1 MSSLPTAEAESA
13 CTSANEDSDP
23 GAIAIQIQ
31 QRILQLKRDRDERV
45 NAIIRES
52 GAALEKLRSRVF
64 AYQAERNSQES
75 KSRAAYVNAM
85 IEATERRKDIEAKM
99 TDLVLKINSSTKEL
113 EAMMMKGYLGR
124 EEEVKR
130 TKDQK
135 SS

>member
-1 MSSLPTAEAESA
+1 MSFLPTAEAESA
-13 CTSANEDSDP
+13 YTSANDDSDP

-52 GAALEKLRSRVF
+52 GDALEKLRSRVI

-75 KSRAAYVNAM
+75 KSRAAHVNAM

-99 TDLVLKINSSTKEL
+99 MDLVLKINSSTKEL